1 MSRIPTPA
9 LDTATGATA
18 EIIKAFLLSL
28 SLALFIGVAA
38 AQTPSGPIVNGRQL
52 QPTQQQVDSRKDDRA
67 LQWNR
72 DVQSEIDRLYDEIM
86 RASAPRG
93 R

>member
-1 MSRIPTPA
+1 M
-9 LDTATGATA
+9 
-18 EIIKAFLLSL
+18 IIKAYLLSL

-38 AQTPSGPIVNGRQL
+38 AQTPSGPIVDGRRP
-52 QPTQQQVDSRKDDRA
+52 QPTQQQVDSRVDDRA
-67 LQWNR
+67 RQWNR
-72 DVQSEIDRLYDEIM
+72 RVQSEIDRLYDEIL